1 MDKIKF
7 TTTFDKEL
15 LKEIKIQAVK
25 ENRSVSDLLEQ
36 LTREYLEKVS
46 KEWYNGIFQLP
57 RKSETTDSRWTFDK
71 IWDSG

>member
-1 MDKIKF
+1 MDKVKF

-36 LTREYLEKVS
+36 LAKEYLKKVS
-46 KEWYNGIFQLP
+46 E
-57 RKSETTDSRWTFDK
+57 
-71 IWDSG
+71 

>member
-36 LTREYLEKVS
+36 LTKEYLEKVT
-46 KEWYNGIFQLP
+46 KEWCYDRF
-57 RKSETTDSRWTFDK
+57 TDFRTR
-71 IWDSG
+71 IV

>member
-36 LTREYLEKVS
+36 LTREYLEKIS
-46 KEWYNGIFQLP
+46 KEWYNGIL
-57 RKSETTDSRWTFDK
+57 
-71 IWDSG
+71 

>member
-36 LTREYLEKVS
+36 LTKEYLEKVT
-46 KEWYNGIFQLP
+46 KEWFCD
-57 RKSETTDSRWTFDK
+57 RFTDFRTR
-71 IWDSG
+71 II

>member
-1 MDKIKF
+1 MDKKKF
-7 TTTFDKEL
+7 TRTFAKEL

-46 KEWYNGIFQLP
+46 KE
-57 RKSETTDSRWTFDK
+57 
-71 IWDSG
+71 